1 MAMGRSFRWLW
12 TASGL
17 SNVGDGVAIV
27 GVALIAVTLTR
38 SPLLISLVSAAAAL
52 PWLLLTLHA
61 GALADRY
68 DRRRIMVMANWTR
81 AGVLAAVALTAWLGV
96 LNLPVLVAGAFLIGI
111 AEVFA
116 DTSAQ
121 SVLPMAVPRD
131 RLASAN
137 GRLIA
142 VQTVG
147 NNFLGA
153 PLAGLL
159 IGFGAAATL
168 GAPALLY
175 AVAGLALLGMR
186 GRFRVENPSTRP
198 LRADIVDGLRYLWS
212 HRVLRALSV
221 FAGVLNFANAAY
233 FAVFVLWVVGED
245 SRVGLSP
252 GGYGVLAA
260 TLAFGAVTGS
270 LLAERL
276 ARRAGQ
282 VRVLITA
289 DLANSILLLVPVLV
303 PNVAAIG
310 VTAVL
315 LGATNA
321 ASNVLLVSLR
331 QRLVPEELL
340 GRVHATNRLI
350 AMGATPLGAA
360 AGGLLG
366 AVAGLPAVFCAAA
379 ALCIVAVAVVSRPV
393 TTRSVS
399 AAEAAAQPMT
409 ASTPASTPIP
419 ASAPAPILTS
429 TSTSTSDRG

>member
-1 MAMGRSFRWLW
+1 M
-12 TASGL
+12 
-17 SNVGDGVAIV
+17 
-27 GVALIAVTLTR
+27 
-38 SPLLISLVSAAAAL
+38 
-52 PWLLLTLHA
+52 
-61 GALADRY
+61 
-68 DRRRIMVMANWTR
+68 
-81 AGVLAAVALTAWLGV
+81 
-96 LNLPVLVAGAFLIGI
+96 
-111 AEVFA
+111 
-116 DTSAQ
+116 
-121 SVLPMAVPRD
+121 
-131 RLASAN
+131 
-137 GRLIA
+137 
-142 VQTVG
+142 QTVG

-198 LRADIVDGLRYLWS
+198 LRADIVDGLRYLWG
-212 HRVLRALSV
+212 HRVLRALSI

-245 SRVGLSP
+245 SRVGLHP
-252 GGYGVLAA
+252 GGYGVLA
-260 TLAFGAVTGS
+260 TLAFGGDGLPAGR
-270 LLAERL
+270 RL

-289 DLANSILLLVPVLV
+289 DLVNSLLLLVPVLV
-303 PNVAAIG
+303 PTVAAIG

-360 AGGLLG
+360 AGGLLARG
-366 AVAGLPAVFCAAA
+366 CRAARRVLRRRRPLRRRRRRRLPARHD
-379 ALCIVAVAVVSRPV
+379 ALGVRRGGRGPAHDDLTSPHPPTPRPSPDP
-393 TTRSVS
+393 T
-399 AAEAAAQPMT
+399 
-409 ASTPASTPIP
+409 STS
-419 ASAPAPILTS
+419 APILTS
-429 TSTSTSDRG
+429 DTDRD

>member
-1 MAMGRSFRWLW
+1 MGRSFRWLW

-17 SNVGDGVAIV
+17 SNVGDGVAVV

-68 DRRRIMVMANWTR
+68 DRRRIMVTANWTR
-81 AGVLAAVALTAWLGV
+81 AGVLAAAALTAWLGA
-96 LNLPVLVAGAFLIGI
+96 LNLPVLLAGAFLIGL

-121 SVLPMAVPRD
+121 SVLPMAVTRD
-131 RLASAN
+131 RLAGAN
-137 GRLIA
+137 GKLIA
-142 VQTVG
+142 VQTIG

-168 GAPALLY
+168 GVPALLY

-198 LRADIVDGLRYLWS
+198 LRADIVDGLRYLWG

-260 TLAFGAVTGS
+260 TLAFGAVAGS

-289 DLANSILLLVPVLV
+289 DLVNSLLLLVPVLL
-303 PNVAAIG
+303 PTVAAIG

-331 QRLVPEELL
+331 QRLVPEDLL

-366 AVAGLPAVFCAAA
+366 AAAGLPAVFCAAA
-379 ALCIVAVAVVSRPV
+379 ALCVAGVAVVSRSV
-393 TTRSVS
+393 TARSVS
-399 AAEAAAQPMT
+399 AAEAEAQLATIPIPT
-409 ASTPASTPIP
+409 ADLIPTSTPILTV
-419 ASAPAPILTS
+419 APGPDPLKPRS
-429 TSTSTSDRG
+429 